1 MWWRGS
7 AGSAAG
13 AASERGEHHQ
23 HEKGADSS
31 RPDPS
36 DVPRVA
42 VLARLVDAERFQIF
56 IGTVIVVNAI
66 VLGME
71 TYPGLMDSYGN
82 VLSWLNSIC
91 YGIFLIELVT
101 RIASYGSRPWN
112 FFRSGWNVF
121 DFIIIGGALIPAVRE
136 QATILRLLR
145 LARIA
150 RLLRFLPDARVL
162 LSTVTKATP
171 AVLSMVV
178 LTVLLLFIYGIIGW
192 TMFGSEL
199 PENWGTV
206 GTAMLTLF
214 VLLTL
219 ENFPV
224 YLAEANAVNPFATIF
239 FLSYVL
245 IAAFIIVNLL
255 IGVVIS
261 AMERAREEEAAE
273 ARKLGQDR
281 KAAMLDHIVE
291 MRTAL
296 DELEGEVDGMN
307 SGEPSSKAPMRKDA
321 RPD

>member
-13 AASERGEHHQ
+13 MADQHDHDPRRGDGSAPSTS
-23 HEKGADSS
+23 KG
-31 RPDPS
+31 RPI
-36 DVPRVA
+36 PRFEP
-42 VLARLVDAERFQIF
+42 LARLVDSERFQIF
-56 IGTVIVVNAI
+56 IGSIIVANAI

-71 TYPGLMDSYGN
+71 TYPGLMDSYGST
-82 VLSWLNSIC
+82 LGFLNTFF
-91 YGIFLIELVT
+91 YLIFLAELIT
-101 RIASYGSRPWN
+101 RIASYGLRPWN

-171 AVLSMVV
+171 AVISMVV

-224 YLAEANAVNPFATIF
+224 YLAEANAVNPFATIY

-273 ARKLGQDR
+273 ARKQGQDR
-281 KAAMLDHIVE
+281 KAAMLDHIAE
-291 MRTAL
+291 MRDAL
-296 DELEGEVDGMN
+296 DELEGEVEGMKGGVPP
-307 SGEPSSKAPMRKDA
+307 SGSRT
-321 RPD
+321 RPN